1 MLKRT
6 AVAAAAVGLAVALLA
21 PTTPASAFF
30 DVCGWTGN
38 VSPLLA
44 EANKQVASLNL
55 ARMVRKEFGAKA
67 TPASV
72 SPIEVSL
79 LAPDPDTTPATSA
92 RDLIDNTVDYRV
104 VVRTPGADDQSASLQ
119 LLYRGLCF
127 RTAELR
133 PMPRVGS
140 LGVENPALSAQ
151 RALRL
156 AQEFRMGHAD
166 RFPLENPLVGLDLMR
181 ATSAPPDF
189 GKLRWFVTYQSAPG
203 VEQVLAVYMNG
214 RVKVVVP

>member
-1 MLKRT
+1 MLKR
-6 AVAAAAVGLAVALLA
+6 AVVAAAAGLTVALLG
-21 PTTPASAFF
+21 PAMPATAVFE
-30 DVCGWTGN
+30 VCGWTGN

-44 EANKQVASLNL
+44 DADRQVASLNL
-55 ARMVRKEFGAKA
+55 ARIVRKEFGARA
-67 TPASV
+67 TVASV

-79 LAPDPDTTPATSA
+79 LAPVPGATPATSA

-104 VVRTPGADDQSASLQ
+104 VVRTPGKDDQSASLE

-127 RTAELR
+127 RTVELQ

-140 LGVENPALSAQ
+140 LGVESPSLSAQ

-166 RFPLENPLVGLDLMR
+166 RFPVENPLVGLDLMR